1 MILLDTNILSEL
13 MRTDASQKVIEW
25 LDQQAASALYISS
38 ITRAEIELGIC
49 LLPNGRK
56 KDSLK
61 AAAQDMFNDFSSR
74 CLSFDESSAVVYAQL
89 VAKRRSLGRPVSVED
104 AQIASIAVTHHLTLA
119 TRNTNDFNFIDE
131 LAVINPWG

>member
-56 KDSLK
+56 KYSLK
-61 AAAQDMFNDFSSR
+61 AAAQEMFNDFSSR

>member
-13 MRTDASQKVIEW
+13 MRADASQKVIEW

-104 AQIASIAVTHHLTLA
+104 AQIASIAITHHMTLA
-119 TRNTNDFNFIDE
+119 TRNTRDFRFIDE
-131 LAVINPWG
+131 LVVIDPWD

>member
-13 MRTDASQKVIEW
+13 MRTGASPKVIKW

-49 LLPNGRK
+49 LLPTGKK

-61 AAAQDMFNDFSSR
+61 AAAQDMFDDFSSR

-89 VAKRRSLGRPVSVED
+89 VAKRRALGRPVSVED
-104 AQIASIAVTHHLTLA
+104 AQIASIAITHCLTLA
-119 TRNTNDFNFIDE
+119 TRNTSDFKFIDE
-131 LAVINPWG
+131 LTLINPWD